1 MTDTT
6 PERIVVLGA
15 NGLLGRHFCEEA
27 QRRSVPL
34 LAADLA
40 PSFAGTLGGGDDYL
54 QVDLGERG
62 ALDGKIAS
70 SDWIIN
76 LAGAKRSVK
85 RGSTGIGQYLVDML
99 RIQTEALHSAFS
111 ANVER
116 FLLVGSINQY
126 PDIAVRDED
135 SVWEGRPKQNDWMP
149 GIQKRMGEV
158 QAAAY
163 FEDTGWDAVR
173 IVRLANIFG
182 PYDNFSDDAHLIPA
196 LIYRAVHHPEHVEVF
211 GDGANVRDFLYA
223 PDAAYWL
230 FEAVTSAPPLT
241 PINIGSGSGV
251 RVDEVVQAVQS
262 SVERLLG
269 CRVETAW
276 QASPHDQ
283 VDAAR
288 VLAIQRAEGLLGY
301 NERTPFL
308 EGIGK
313 TVDWYVRREKHIHG
327 AR

>member
-1 MTDTT
+1 MSNTT
-6 PERIVVLGA
+6 PKRIVVLGA
-15 NGLLGRHFCEEA
+15 NGLLGRHFCEES

-34 LAADLA
+34 LAVDLA
-40 PSFAGTLGGGDDYL
+40 PSFAGALGSSDAYFS
-54 QVDLGERG
+54 VDLSERG

-85 RGSTGIGQYLVDML
+85 RGFTGIGQYLVDML
-99 RIQTEALHSAFS
+99 RIQTEVLHSAFS
-111 ANVER
+111 TDVER

-135 SVWEGRPKQNDWMP
+135 AVWDGRPKQNDWMP

-158 QAAAY
+158 QATAY

-173 IVRLANIFG
+173 IVRLANIYG
-182 PYDNFSDDAHLIPA
+182 PYDKFSDDAHLIPA
-196 LIYRAVHHPEHVEVF
+196 LIYRAVHHPERVEVF
-211 GDGANVRDFLYA
+211 GDGANVRDFLFA

-230 FEAVTSAPPLT
+230 YEAAIAAPPLT
-241 PINIGSGSGV
+241 PINIGSGRGI

-262 SVERLLG
+262 SVEHLLG
-269 CRVETAW
+269 RQIETVWRAT
-276 QASPHDQ
+276 PHNKI
-283 VDAAR
+283 DAAR
-288 VLAIQRAEGLLGY
+288 VLAVQRAVDLLGFR
-301 NERTPFL
+301 ERTTL
-308 EGIGK
+308 LDGIK
-313 TVDWYVRREKHIHG
+313 ETVNWYVSREANVHD